1 MHVCIF
7 AYNYLQVTHTNFVC
21 CSAPVLFLQNDLDG
35 VTRQLQQLREDTAA
49 LRRTSAACGT
59 PLPPAPSSSVNK
71 HNTHYSSL
79 NHVSA
84 YVTCLR
90 SQL

>member
-1 MHVCIF
+1 M
-7 AYNYLQVTHTNFVC
+7 
-21 CSAPVLFLQNDLDG
+21 LFLLFSLQSELGG

-59 PLPPAPSSSVNK
+59 PLPPAPSSITK
-71 HNTHYSSL
+71 HTHYSCL

-84 YVTCLR
+84 SATCLCE
-90 SQL
+90 